1 MPKGKLKSS
10 MSGACDA
17 AFVFRKRCGIPQG
30 RLKVKEQW
38 DPGLN
43 KLGAIIHDGGQE
55 ANRLWDL
62 RFGY

>member
-1 MPKGKLKSS
+1 